1 MEYEDKFIYTYTA
14 TYYNTEGHEAKECGI
29 IYAADY
35 KDVFDQINVMY
46 GDDLVHINIKSAQA
60 YAPLRF
66 EPKHLA
72 YIITLVEEQNY

>member
-14 TYYNTEGHEAKECGI
+14 TYYNTEGHETEECGI
-29 IYAADY
+29 IYAVDY

-46 GDDLVHINIKSAQA
+46 GDDLVHINIKNMDA

-72 YIITLVEEQNY
+72 YITALVEERNY